1 MKWIRSVEDSRIIE
15 RELDDIKSVGQSQRG
30 GNYGGEPAGY
40 GNYAG
45 GNRGV
50 NFADSGDGSSSAGGV
65 NFADSAGGR
74 YDASRQDSKNSSNV
88 SCFWGMVFFASLALI
103 AGAVFYYL
111 QIYLPEED
119 YRKANEALRAGKYVT
134 AIRTYEALKDYKNS
148 PQKLSEA
155 KFYALNDSLQKQH
168 YFDAK
173 EYYKRLNPKDYENMR
188 GKEDFLKAIKFSSA
202 NMFYRENE

>member
-15 RELDDIKSVGQSQRG
+15 RELDDIKSGGQSQRG

-40 GNYAG
+40 DNYAG

-65 NFADSAGGR
+65 NFAGSAGGI
-74 YDASRQDSKNSSNV
+74 YSSIGQQGSGADRGRGKIDPR

-103 AGAVFYYL
+103 AAAVFYYL
-111 QIYLPEED
+111 QIYVPEED

-134 AIRTYEALKDYKNS
+134 AIKNFEALKDYKDS
-148 PQKLSEA
+148 PKKLSET
-155 KFYALNDSLQKQH
+155 KFHALNDSLQKHQ
-168 YFDAK
+168 YFGAK
-173 EYYKRLNPKDYENMR
+173 E
-188 GKEDFLKAIKFSSA
+188 II
-202 NMFYRENE
+202 